1 MPAVAQKPSFSE
13 TQIRAA
19 IRTSLASALSI
30 VEDTLDDE
38 RDFDSY
44 GLPSLEAVELAGELE
59 DFLGREIDAE
69 AIFDHPSIAQLAR
82 HLASAP

>member
-1 MPAVAQKPSFSE
+1 MPVVASKPSFSE
-13 TQIRAA
+13 PQIRAA

-30 VEDTLDDE
+30 AEDTLDDE
-38 RDFDSY
+38 RDFDAY

-69 AIFDHPSIAQLAR
+69 AIFDHPSISQLAR
-82 HLASAP
+82 YLATAP